1 MELTGG
7 AGLGG
12 AGGDSTGV
20 DHHVLQG
27 QQDVRSVLTL
37 AAFIGTKVSNE
48 LHSRSAITGGS
59 LDVDQA
65 IEGIHVHVG
74 VVAGHVV
81 RLRPELFRKRQLREG
96 ESGEQLCALVTFFA
110 RVRQTFSRLVDLLFN
125 YYLE

>member
-1 MELTGG
+1 MVELTGG

-48 LHSRSAITGGS
+48 LHSGQQS
-59 LDVDQA
+59 LA
-65 IEGIHVHVG
+65 AH
-74 VVAGHVV
+74 
-81 RLRPELFRKRQLREG
+81 LMLTRP
-96 ESGEQLCALVTFFA
+96 
-110 RVRQTFSRLVDLLFN
+110 
-125 YYLE
+125 